1 MKKVIKNSML
11 NDKVKFCLNFLE
23 ENKNDKECLKVNIK
37 NLEEHIKKCKNNNL
51 VILELPF
58 CEWHIDE
65 LKYLLKN
72 YRKALKELK
81 TKELENR

>member
-11 NDKVKFCLNFLE
+11 NDKVKFCLNFLD

-37 NLEEHIKKCKNNNL
+37 NLEEHIKKCKNNNSD
-51 VILELPF
+51 ILELPF

-65 LKYLLKN
+65 LRYLLKK
-72 YRKALKELK
+72 YRNALRELK